1 MAPKSIKRV
10 VKKYL
15 KKISGNR
22 NDCVACESYLQPV
35 IPPAPLTGDVGR
47 DCGDAS
53 RALLLFQ
60 AFQSVDQRHAFGVF
74 AEARGSDIIQ
84 MVVRSLDHL
93 QCRPAPRRQPA

>member
-53 RALLLFQ
+53 RALLF
-60 AFQSVDQRHAFGVF
+60 S
-74 AEARGSDIIQ
+74 AEIEPKPPY
-84 MVVRSLDHL
+84 
-93 QCRPAPRRQPA
+93 RPTSRPTFRNRI